1 MHVTVCHS
9 TFQSM
14 HHRVAVLMDR
24 ISLAAIG
31 DACKKMARHFFI
43 RIGCLPAAPRRW
55 LYFAAQNKPD
65 AATVSKRSSVFS
77 KSRYWKRDKGPIVFI
92 GNWNRTHTQTHS
104 DQGDSLRAVYVEH
117 PHLVGSRT
125 PEQRSAPFICLYY
138 TPSSTH
144 IAFLFDDKSHRRINN
159 SRFINPAGRMKGV
172 VGAYRCAA

>member
-1 MHVTVCHS
+1 MYATVCHS

-14 HHRVAVLMDR
+14 HHRVAILMDR

-104 DQGDSLRAVYVEH
+104 DQGDSLRAVCVCGASASSRLTH
-117 PHLVGSRT
+117 TRIALGSIHL
-125 PEQRSAPFICLYY
+125 PILYAQQHTY
-138 TPSSTH
+138 CIP
-144 IAFLFDDKSHRRINN
+144 IRR
-159 SRFINPAGRMKGV
+159 
-172 VGAYRCAA
+172 